1 MTTTPQRH
9 SATIYQFPIGGLKGQ
24 KTWNGGKDSM
34 TAVTTPP
41 PVIIDS
47 WYHEA
52 AVNETK
58 PQ

>member
-9 SATIYQFPIGGLKGQ
+9 SAKIYQFPVGGLKGT
-24 KTWNGGKDSM
+24 KGWSAGKDA
-34 TAVTTPP
+34 TLETLAP

-52 AVNETK
+52 ALNETK

>member
-9 SATIYQFPIGGLKGQ
+9 SATIYQFPIGGLKGL
-24 KTWNGGKDSM
+24 KTWKTGMDAKVE
-34 TAVTTPP
+34 AVAS

-52 AVNETK
+52 AMNETK

>member
-9 SATIYQFPIGGLKGQ
+9 SATIYQFPVGGLKGL
-24 KTWNGGKDSM
+24 KAWKAGGEAKLEVAGS
-34 TAVTTPP
+34 

-52 AVNETK
+52 AMNETK

>member
-1 MTTTPQRH
+1 MPMTPQRQ
-9 SATIYQFPIGGLKGQ
+9 SATIYQFPVGGLKGLNSW
-24 KTWNGGKDSM
+24 KTAPDVK
-34 TAVTTPP
+34 VETPAS

-52 AVNETK
+52 AMNETK